1 VHGKER
7 NSKGLLTMGLLRIM
21 LFLVLGVLA
30 ILVVLG
36 TTIGGMFLALLLDW
50 RLWAI
55 ALVIFLVIWFFD
67 GRDKHRE

>member
-1 VHGKER
+1 
-7 NSKGLLTMGLLRIM
+7 MGILKIM
-21 LFLVLGVLA
+21 LFLVLGTLA

-55 ALVIFLVIWFFD
+55 ALVIFLVIWFFS
-67 GRDKHRE
+67 GRRFDNHE